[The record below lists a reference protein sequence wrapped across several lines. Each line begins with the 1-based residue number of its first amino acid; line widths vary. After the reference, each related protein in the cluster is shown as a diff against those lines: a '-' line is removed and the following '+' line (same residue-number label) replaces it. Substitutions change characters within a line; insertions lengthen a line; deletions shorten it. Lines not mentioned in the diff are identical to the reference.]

1 MKSATSFPSLNRL
14 SIFGKTNEMNTI
26 EVFDSGKIVRV
37 PGSWSEMTPRQVQG
51 VFRLFER
58 GLRRGW
64 SPLDFNVRVMWM
76 LLGVR
81 RTLRGRIA
89 DIFDGK
95 QATTR
100 DENIY
105 RMCERCLAFLF
116 SEETAALT
124 FDAVANPM
132 RRVRSGLVCLHG
144 PGELL
149 QDLTFGE
156 FRHAS
161 AAVNRFF
168 RSRDVGDLD
177 ECVAFLYRRRSVKSN
192 RAGRRV
198 PDVDQRNARRHI
210 HRASRLKGWQKNLI
224 MMWFSACLKYLQSGV
239 LEIDGEEIDLSR
251 LFSGDGKSSGMAFG
265 WNDLLVEVAKE
276 NTLGNIDR
284 VDEEPLFS
292 VLSIMW
298 HNYKER
304 KRNEQIVKASKAH

>member
-1 MKSATSFPSLNRL
+1 
-14 SIFGKTNEMNTI
+14 MNTI
-26 EVFDSGKIVRV
+26 EVFETGKVVQV
-37 PGSWSEMTPRQVQG
+37 PGSWREMTPEQVRG
-51 VFRLFER
+51 VFRIFER
-58 GLRRGW
+58 CLRRGE
-64 SPLDFNVRVMWM
+64 SPLDFNVRVLWM

-81 RTLRGRIA
+81 RTVKGWFT
-89 DIFDGK
+89 DIFNGSSSV
-95 QATTR
+95 R
-100 DENIY
+100 DENVY
-105 RMCERCLAFLF
+105 RMCETFLGFLF
-116 SEETAALT
+116 SEESAALT
-124 FDAVANPM
+124 FDSVANPM
-132 RRVRSGLVCLHG
+132 PVVRLGLVRLYG

-168 RSRDVGDLD
+168 KNHDIADLD
-177 ECVAFLYRRRSVKSN
+177 ECIAFLYRVRSRKAN
-192 RAGRRV
+192 RAGRLV

-210 HRASRLKGWQKNLI
+210 HRASMLKGWQKNLV
-224 MMWFSACLKYLQSGV
+224 MMWFAACLKYLQSGV
-239 LEIDGEEIDLSR
+239 LEINGEEVDLSK
-251 LFSGDGKSSGMAFG
+251 LFAGDEKSSGISFG

-304 KRNEQIVKASKAH
+304 KRNEQIIKASKAH

>member
-1 MKSATSFPSLNRL
+1 
-14 SIFGKTNEMNTI
+14 MNTI
-26 EVFDSGKIVRV
+26 EVFETGKVVKV
-37 PGSWSEMTPRQVQG
+37 PGSWSEMTPKQVRG
-51 VFRLFER
+51 VFRIFEWC
-58 GLRRGW
+58 LRRGK
-64 SPLDFNVRVMWM
+64 SPLEFNVRVLWM

-81 RTLRGRIA
+81 RTVKGWFA
-89 DIFDGK
+89 DIFAGHRP
-95 QATTR
+95 TLR
-100 DENIY
+100 DENVY
-105 RMCERCLAFLF
+105 QMCERFLGFLF
-116 SEETAALT
+116 SEESAALT
-124 FDAVANPM
+124 FDSVANPM
-132 RRVRSGLVCLHG
+132 PVVRSGLVWLHG

-149 QDLTFGE
+149 QNLTFGE

-168 RSRDVGDLD
+168 KNHDVADLD
-177 ECVAFLYRRRSVKSN
+177 ECIAFLYRVRSGKAN
-192 RAGRRV
+192 RAGRMV
-198 PDVDQRNARRHI
+198 PDVDQRNARVHI
-210 HRASRLKGWQKNLI
+210 RRASRLKGWRKNLV

-251 LFSGDGKSSGMAFG
+251 LFAGDDKPSGVSFG

-304 KRNEQIVKASKAH
+304 KRNEQIIKASKAH

>member
-1 MKSATSFPSLNRL
+1 
-14 SIFGKTNEMNTI
+14 MNTI
-26 EVFDSGKIVRV
+26 EVFETGKVVQV
-37 PGSWSEMTPRQVQG
+37 PGSWREMTPEQMRG
-51 VFRLFER
+51 VFRIFEWC
-58 GLRRGW
+58 LRRGK
-64 SPLDFNVRVMWM
+64 SPLDFNVRVLWM

-81 RTLRGRIA
+81 RTVKGWFT
-89 DIFDGK
+89 DIFNGSSSV
-95 QATTR
+95 R
-100 DENIY
+100 DENVY
-105 RMCERCLAFLF
+105 RMCETFLGFLF
-116 SEETAALT
+116 SEESAALT
-124 FDAVANPM
+124 FDSVANPM
-132 RRVRSGLVCLHG
+132 PVVRSGLVRLYG

-161 AAVNRFF
+161 AAINRFF
-168 RSRDVGDLD
+168 RSHEPEDLD
-177 ECVAFLYRRRSVKSN
+177 ECIAFLYRRRCRKAN
-192 RAGRRV
+192 RAGRMV
-198 PDVDQRNARRHI
+198 PDVDQRNARGHI
-210 HRASRLKGWQKNLI
+210 HRASRLKGWRKNLV

-251 LFSGDGKSSGMAFG
+251 LFAGDDKHSGVSFG

-304 KRNEQIVKASKAH
+304 KRNEQIIKASKAH

>member
-1 MKSATSFPSLNRL
+1 M
-14 SIFGKTNEMNTI
+14 MNTI
-26 EVFDSGKIVRV
+26 EVFETGKVVQV
-37 PGSWSEMTPRQVQG
+37 PGSWSEMTPKQVRG
-51 VFRLFER
+51 VFRIFER
-58 GLRRGW
+58 CLRRGE
-64 SPLDFNVRVMWM
+64 SPLDFNVRVLWM

-81 RTLRGRIA
+81 RTVKGWFT
-89 DIFDGK
+89 DIFNGSSSV
-95 QATTR
+95 R
-100 DENIY
+100 DENVY
-105 RMCERCLAFLF
+105 RMCETFLGFLF
-116 SEETAALT
+116 SEESAALT
-124 FDAVANPM
+124 FDSVANPM
-132 RRVRSGLVCLHG
+132 PVVRSGLVRLYG

-168 RSRDVGDLD
+168 KNHDIADLD
-177 ECVAFLYRRRSVKSN
+177 ECIAFLYRVRSRKAN
-192 RAGRRV
+192 RAGRLV

-210 HRASRLKGWQKNLI
+210 HRASMLKGWQKNLV
-224 MMWFSACLKYLQSGV
+224 MMWFAACLKYLQSGV
-239 LEIDGEEIDLSR
+239 LEINGEEVDLSK
-251 LFSGDGKSSGMAFG
+251 LFTGDEKSSGISFG

-304 KRNEQIVKASKAH
+304 KRNEQIIKASKAH